1 MSGAE
6 LEVQPMCKYEYWW
19 QGAVEWDWH
28 SHGRRAVSARPPL
41 TGRDGWDWGER
52 TYSGAVIL
60 VFSCIGPVSLSE
72 LESFGKLVCFFF
84 FWPVLLTHRSLLVCC
99 WQDLWAGDRPSSD
112 GAHLGQ
118 WSVART
124 AQPQAWSVQGK
135 THRTH
140 PQTLTQL
147 SVLHIKHRLVE
158 FATAEGGSVEEERQ
172 DPGWTLGAHGSSLS
186 PQHFSACALNCLFPR
201 PMWCWILIAAHF
213 LHIQH
218 ALTDKGHTGVSPG
231 HARTLDI
238 HSSPAHLPC
247 NQWTSCFFSFV
258 TYWLATQP
266 YCGEN
271 YFSSPCFD
279 IIAATLQC
287 YSFLPVCL
295 LLFISSIKR
304 LQRVTISAGR
314 L

>member
-1 MSGAE
+1 MNIGDR
-6 LEVQPMCKYEYWW
+6 VQWSETDIHME
-19 QGAVEWDWH
+19 
-28 SHGRRAVSARPPL
+28 
-41 TGRDGWDWGER
+41 GER
-52 TYSGAVIL
+52 SQLDLLWQEEMVGIEGREHIPGQSSWCLAVL
-60 VFSCIGPVSLSE
+60 DQCRCQSWKASVNLCVS
-72 LESFGKLVCFFF
+72 FF
-84 FWPVLLTHRSLLVCC
+84 FWPVLLTYRSLLVCC

-218 ALTDKGHTGVSPG
+218 ALTDKGNTGVSPG